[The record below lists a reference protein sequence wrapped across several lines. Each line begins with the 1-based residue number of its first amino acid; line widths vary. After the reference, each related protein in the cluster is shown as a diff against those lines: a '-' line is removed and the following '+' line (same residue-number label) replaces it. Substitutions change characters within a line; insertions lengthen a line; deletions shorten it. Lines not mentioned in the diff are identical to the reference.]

1 MATEPTARCRRAPRA
16 LGAIAAGSII
26 LFACS
31 SGSSKVTPSASSG
44 SGSSSSSS
52 SAAPGT
58 SQATTVTGVDPNAP
72 DVNAAGDIPDTQVYV
87 SVTDADGPFTIK
99 VPEGWSNTTQS
110 GISTYTDNFNSV
122 QLRVVAAASATTE
135 TSARQNEVASIQSAT
150 PGFQLDSVSTVQRK
164 AGSAVLITYKADSAP
179 NAVTGK
185 VVKLAV
191 ERYEFWQGGKEAIVV
206 LAGPVGADNV
216 DPWKIV
222 TDSFVWS

>member
-150 PGFQLDSVSTVQRK
+150 PGFQLDNVSTVQRK